1 MEDAILFYEGL
12 ATAEEY
18 GKRLDEL
25 FLQNPANED
34 LLYLEWERDIK
45 KAVVYIRTHV
55 DCNALDLEQF
65 GRNLMEKLKPIYANS
80 LDIKAFASQ
89 MYSLWESL
97 PGNIQ
102 DMEPFWT
109 LCYADDPLSWG
120 DETQTRSIYEG
131 MLNYYN
137 APPKSEP
144 CFP

>member
-1 MEDAILFYEGL
+1 MEELLVYAILFYEGL

-89 MYSLWESL
+89 MYSLWR
-97 PGNIQ
+97 
-102 DMEPFWT
+102 
-109 LCYADDPLSWG
+109 LCEGLSEG
-120 DETQTRSIYEG
+120 DHRDSSARQEITPCVHLLCEQRQGSRST
-131 MLNYYN
+131 
-137 APPKSEP
+137 
-144 CFP
+144 